1 MGWVNLIKKK
11 TRIFALIAAALAILM
26 LIISAADSVMRARRK
41 EAVINAVLQTGA
53 EFDVSPALILAVILV
68 ESDFEPNAV
77 SAVGA
82 CGLMQLMPETYRFI
96 GTELLDDPQPDSAI
110 FTLDVNIRFGAR
122 YLRYLLEKFKCLDA
136 ALAAYNAGEG
146 RVLDWLREAGGQPGD
161 PLAVIPFPET
171 AAYVENVLAAY
182 ARYNEKYNFKEF

>member
-1 MGWVNLIKKK
+1 MTKKK

-26 LIISAADSVMRARRK
+26 LIISATDSVMRARRK
-41 EAVINAVLQTGA
+41 EAVINAVLQTGE

-110 FTLDVNIRFGAR
+110 FTPAVNIRFGTR

-146 RVLDWLREAGGQPGD
+146 RVLDWLREAGGQQGD

>member
-1 MGWVNLIKKK
+1 MTKKQTK
-11 TRIFALIAAALAILM
+11 IFALITVALASLLL
-26 LIISAADSVMRARRK
+26 LIGVADSLSRAWRR
-41 EAVINAVLQTGA
+41 EAVMNTVLQVGA
-53 EFDVSPALILAVILV
+53 EFEISPALILAVILV

-77 SAVGA
+77 SAAGA

-110 FTLDVNIRFGAR
+110 FTPAVNIRFGAR